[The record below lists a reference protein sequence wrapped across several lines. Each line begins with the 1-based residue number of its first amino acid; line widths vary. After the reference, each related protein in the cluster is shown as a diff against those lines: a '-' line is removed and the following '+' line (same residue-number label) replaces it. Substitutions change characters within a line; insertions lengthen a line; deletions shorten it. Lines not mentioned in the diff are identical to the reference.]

1 MMAVRRYH
9 LTFPKEL
16 VTEPIIYYLGKNF
29 NVVTNIRRANVDQD
43 GGWVDLE
50 IEGEEEEIERAVENL
65 KQKGVG
71 VDPIE
76 RQVIE

>member
-1 MMAVRRYH
+1 MAVHRYH

-16 VTEPIIYYLGKNF
+16 VTEPIIYYLGKEF
-29 NVVTNIRRANVDQD
+29 NVITNIRRANVDQD

-50 IEGEEEEIERAVENL
+50 IEGDEEEIERAVESL
-65 KQKGVG
+65 KRKGVG